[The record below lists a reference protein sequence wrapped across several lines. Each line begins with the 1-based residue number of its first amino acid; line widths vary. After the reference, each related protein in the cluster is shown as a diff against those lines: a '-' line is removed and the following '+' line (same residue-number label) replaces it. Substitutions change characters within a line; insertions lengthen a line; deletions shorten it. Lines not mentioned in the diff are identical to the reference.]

1 MEKNV
6 VGHRIRA
13 ARFMRNPPM
22 DQKDLLAKLQ
32 VEGLDISQPVL
43 SNIER
48 GKRPVYDIEL
58 KIFAK
63 VLGVSINWLLGE
75 TDTPQF

>member
-22 DQKDLLAKLQ
+22 DQKDLLAKL
-32 VEGLDISQPVL
+32 
-43 SNIER
+43 
-48 GKRPVYDIEL
+48 
-58 KIFAK
+58 
-63 VLGVSINWLLGE
+63 
-75 TDTPQF
+75 